1 MRCLRSAPRLEGTMG
16 LATPL
21 VNDNGD
27 FPAGEVARDN
37 LLPAVSGGVD
47 VNWQTGYTWMKFET
61 YNCVV

>member
-1 MRCLRSAPRLEGTMG
+1 MEGTMG

-47 VNWQTGYTWMKFET
+47 VNWQTGFTWMKIET